1 MEYSTTLEMNKQA
14 TCLDMDALNRK
25 ANPES
30 ALFTEIL
37 EHRKIPHKYI
47 YFFRVEV
54 VSCICNVLSL
64 SPSFL
69 PSVLLKQEK
78 KKKYEAHMESQ
89 SICNRTVG
97 PHLSVVLVMSLI
109 LKSKACF
116 HDF

>member
-78 KKKYEAHMESQ
+78 KKNTRHIWKVKA
-89 SICNRTVG
+89 
-97 PHLSVVLVMSLI
+97 SVTGLWVLTYL
-109 LKSKACF
+109 LY
-116 HDF
+116 